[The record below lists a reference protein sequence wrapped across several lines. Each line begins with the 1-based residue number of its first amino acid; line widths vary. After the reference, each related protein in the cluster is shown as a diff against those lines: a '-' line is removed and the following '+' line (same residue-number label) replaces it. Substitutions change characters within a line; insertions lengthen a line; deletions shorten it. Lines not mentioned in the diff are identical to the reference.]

1 MYRTYSSAEA
11 AVVEVL
17 RPRSSGQAQDTHVVR
32 QSKEPVP
39 DYERMRKAVQG
50 EADSGK
56 DTSKDGK

>member
-1 MYRTYSSAEA
+1 MYRLYSSADA

-39 DYERMRKAVQG
+39 DYERMRKAIQG
-50 EADSGK
+50 DGSVGK
-56 DTSKDGK
+56 DSSKDGQ